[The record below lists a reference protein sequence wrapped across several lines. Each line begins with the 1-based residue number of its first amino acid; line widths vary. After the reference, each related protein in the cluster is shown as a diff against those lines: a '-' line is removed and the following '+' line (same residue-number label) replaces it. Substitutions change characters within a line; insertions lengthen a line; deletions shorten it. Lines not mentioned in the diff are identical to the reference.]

1 MANHTL
7 WSDEYWLLLM
17 QLYLRKPMGVKP
29 VYSRD
34 MVDLA
39 LELHIHPKVLYDKM
53 FQLRRME
60 LPFVEKLWEK
70 YSRNPKKLARGVALL
85 KKMKGFGQADD
96 FYDGVETNES
106 WEKDFKPLTLRT
118 PVTSDTPHPTPI
130 TPVHLILILDEYFRL
145 TPTTMAK
152 ETPEVK
158 ALGKLIKLSPKTI
171 VEIMNVFMF
180 CDPYLNRDD
189 LIITPLLAPCQ
200 EIWDRYGNGNPNSLA
215 QLAAQL
221 KEWFK

>member
-17 QLYLRKPMGVKP
+17 QLYLKKPMGVKP
-29 VYSRD
+29 VYSHD

-60 LPFVEKLWEK
+60 IPFVEKLWEK
-70 YSRNPKKLARGVALL
+70 YSRSPKKLARGVALL
-85 KKMKGFGQADD
+85 RKMKGFGQADD
-96 FYDGVETNES
+96 FYSGVEINES
-106 WEKDFKPLTLRT
+106 WEKDFKPL
-118 PVTSDTPHPTPI
+118 PI
-130 TPVHLILILDEYFRL
+130 NRNSSTITNIHLILILDEYFRL
-145 TPTTMAK
+145 TPITMVE

-158 ALGKLIKLSPKTI
+158 ALGKLIKLTPKTI
-171 VEIMNVFMF
+171 VEIMETFMV
-180 CDPYLNRDD
+180 CDPYLNHDD
-189 LIITPLLAPCQ
+189 ITETALLAPCQ
-200 EIWDRYGNGNPNSLA
+200 EIWDRYGNSNPNSLA

-221 KEWFK
+221 KEFF

>member
-17 QLYLRKPMGVKP
+17 QLYLKKPMGVKP
-29 VYSRD
+29 VYSHD

-60 LPFVEKLWEK
+60 IPFVEMLWEK
-70 YSRNPKKLARGVALL
+70 YSRSPKKLARGVALL
-85 KKMKGFGQADD
+85 RKMKGFGQADD
-96 FYDGVETNES
+96 FYSGVEINES
-106 WEKDFKPLTLRT
+106 WEKDFKPL
-118 PVTSDTPHPTPI
+118 PI
-130 TPVHLILILDEYFRL
+130 NRNSSTITNIHLILILDEYFRL
-145 TPTTMAK
+145 TPITMVE

-158 ALGKLIKLSPKTI
+158 ALGKLIKLTPKTI
-171 VEIMNVFMF
+171 VEIMETFMV

-189 LIITPLLAPCQ
+189 ITETALLAPCQ

-221 KEWFK
+221 KEFF